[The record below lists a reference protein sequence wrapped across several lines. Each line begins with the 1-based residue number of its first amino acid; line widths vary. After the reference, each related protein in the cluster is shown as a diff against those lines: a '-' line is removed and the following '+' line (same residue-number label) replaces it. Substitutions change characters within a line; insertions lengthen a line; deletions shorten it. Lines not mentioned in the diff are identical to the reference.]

1 MSKTATKARENIWC
15 KARYEASKFNDRLRS
30 REGAAEETG
39 IDRTRLARIELGS
52 TVPYPEEVLLMADI
66 YHAPELKNLYC
77 REACPLG
84 CNLPKLELEDLD
96 RISVRALSA
105 MRKVAGAKEKLLDI
119 VEDGVITD
127 DEKPDLEKIL
137 KTLDEVSAI
146 AQSLKVWA
154 EKNLK

>member
-52 TVPYPEEVLLMADI
+52 AVPYPEEVLLMADI

-127 DEKPDLEKIL
+127 EEKPDLDKIL
-137 KTLDEVSAI
+137 QTLDEVSAI